1 MNKIQIKGTEKN
13 IAGEVQ
19 EEAGKLAGSK
29 EQQVK
34 GLGKQIAGKA
44 QKNLVTQRKLSGMQ
58 AGILEAAMF
67 RPPVSLPNCLLK
79 FQLQCSVRSLRWAP
93 VFIFLCGV
101 LLTGEKS
108 FAAEANMSAISLRAK
123 HAELGKQLRNNQFQ
137 RALYL
142 DSSESSDA
150 MKGEIYAVVDYP
162 FAAVNVALN
171 NPVHWCDVFILH
183 LNVKYCH
190 ASGDKAGAVLSVNIG
205 KKTEQ
210 PLADAYRVDLGYREM
225 VTTPEYFAVELKA
238 EKGPLFTSDYLIRIE
253 ATSLKDGRAFLHF
266 TYGYT
271 YGFAGRLAMQSYLA
285 TIGRN
290 KVGFTVT
297 GKLPDGRDTYIQ
309 GVRAVV
315 ERNTMRYYLAID
327 AYLAAWDAPSGT
339 QLEKR
344 MLYWF
349 KATEQYARQLHEVEL
364 DDYLEMKR
372 NEYQRQQVPLN

>member
-1 MNKIQIKGTEKN
+1 
-13 IAGEVQ
+13 
-19 EEAGKLAGSK
+19 
-29 EQQVK
+29 
-34 GLGKQIAGKA
+34 
-44 QKNLVTQRKLSGMQ
+44 MQ
-58 AGILEAAMF
+58 AGILKAARF
-67 RPPVSLPNCLLK
+67 KPPVSLTNCLLR
-79 FQLQCSVRSLRWAP
+79 FQLPCSTRPLRWVP
-93 VFIFLCGV
+93 VLMFLCGV
-101 LLTGEKS
+101 LLTGAKS
-108 FAAEANMSAISLRAK
+108 SAAEANMSALSLRAK
-123 HAELGKQLRNNQFQ
+123 YAELDQPLRNNQFQ

-142 DSSESSDA
+142 DSSESAAA
-150 MKGEIYAVVDYP
+150 MKGEIYAVVAYP

-171 NPVHWCDVFILH
+171 NPAHWCDVFILH

-210 PLADAYRVDLGYREM
+210 PLADAYRVELGYREM
-225 VTTPEYFAVELKA
+225 TSTPDYFAVELKA

-253 ATSLKDGRAFLHF
+253 ATSLKDGRTFLHF
-266 TYGYT
+266 TYGYS

-327 AYLAAWDAPSGT
+327 AYLAALDAPSGT
-339 QLEKR
+339 RLEKC
-344 MLYWF
+344 MQYWF
-349 KATEQYARQLHEVEL
+349 KATEQYALQLHEVEL
-364 DDYLEMKR
+364 GDYLEMKR